1 MSQVF
6 TSFADLAKALGS
18 KIKAKEKMAHGSYI
32 TVQSDCGHKAAV
44 IWAVLQDREACRTY
58 GDNGKIILTPT
69 ELAEITG
76 YAESSVI
83 GCLIS
88 LIRRGHI
95 RPTSDGKAVKAA

>member
-6 TSFADLAKALGS
+6 TSFAELARVFGS
-18 KIKAKEKMAHGSYI
+18 EIKAKEKIAHGSYL
-32 TVQSDCGHKAAV
+32 TVETDCGHKAAV
-44 IWAVLQDREACRTY
+44 IWAVLQDREACRLY
-58 GDNGKIILTPT
+58 GDNGKIILTPV

-76 YAESSVI
+76 YTLSSVI

-88 LIRRGHI
+88 LVRRGHV